1 MVQARTLGTLT
12 ASWHTLL
19 DVALRTS
26 VVYLALLVGLRLTGP
41 RQLGQMSTF
50 DLVLLLIIANAVQ
63 NAMVGPDTSLAGGLV
78 AAGVLIGWHRV
89 IDWWRVRSRGVSK
102 LLAGEGIMLIHD
114 GKILQEHCE
123 RAGITH
129 DELRQA
135 LPEHGVA
142 NLQDGMLAGLEP
154 DAAISG
160 GRYDATAA
168 GPAPRVPQRE
178 GARGAR
184 EAAVCRG
191 HPATDARGADS
202 RELEGGARA
211 GGAEADRGPP
221 HPQSQVGRRD
231 PGHLRVP
238 RGGEARAHARADG
251 QVPPEAHGSQG
262 HRRPGARPAQ
272 RAASAEGP
280 VDARRGGGQAQA

>member
-1 MVQARTLGTLT
+1 MT
-12 ASWHTLL
+12 APLHTLL

-26 VVYLALLVGLRLTGP
+26 IVYLALLVGLRLTGT

-78 AAGVLIGWHRV
+78 AAGVLIAWHRV

-135 LPEHGVA
+135 LREHGVA
-142 NLQDGMLAGLEP
+142 NIQDVMLAVLEP
-154 DAAISG
+154 DGAISVV
-160 GRYDATAA
+160 RYDDIKA
-168 GPAPRVPQRE
+168 G
-178 GARGAR
+178 
-184 EAAVCRG
+184 
-191 HPATDARGADS
+191 
-202 RELEGGARA
+202 
-211 GGAEADRGPP
+211 DRP
-221 HPQSQVGRRD
+221 
-231 PGHLRVP
+231 
-238 RGGEARAHARADG
+238 
-251 QVPPEAHGSQG
+251 
-262 HRRPGARPAQ
+262 HRRI
-272 RAASAEGP
+272 RAI
-280 VDARRGGGQAQA
+280 RRNQ